1 MFKID
6 DDLKQAWELWQWLQ
20 GMKLYMSTHPGHTI
34 ETSGSIALAPR
45 TDDALKPQ
53 AAPAEPLRRPRTP
66 ERTGTF
72 HFHFSVLIFKIYLY
86 VKFFSLSLY
95 LILFQYISLNLNIS
109 HFILSYLIP
118 QQYLICF
125 HFPSHFITR
134 SPQRKEPSSHSARR
148 RRTERTESEECRRR
162 EERNQRRAEQEERM
176 ALIREEA
183 RKSEEEQRK
192 LDAEA
197 RRAEESLREANE
209 LLEKERQDA
218 FKRLCDQNDMLK
230 EKINQLEVQTK
241 KELQDMEE
249 KMQKER
255 QEMQEKGKR
264 CKEEMPSEDEDLF
277 NFTMFFPPF
286 FSF

>member
-1 MFKID
+1 
-6 DDLKQAWELWQWLQ
+6 
-20 GMKLYMSTHPGHTI
+20 
-34 ETSGSIALAPR
+34 
-45 TDDALKPQ
+45 
-53 AAPAEPLRRPRTP
+53 
-66 ERTGTF
+66 
-72 HFHFSVLIFKIYLY
+72 
-86 VKFFSLSLY
+86 
-95 LILFQYISLNLNIS
+95 
-109 HFILSYLIP
+109 
-118 QQYLICF
+118 
-125 HFPSHFITR
+125 
-134 SPQRKEPSSHSARR
+134 
-148 RRTERTESEECRRR
+148 
-162 EERNQRRAEQEERM
+162 M

-255 QEMQEKGKR
+255 QEMQEKMDKYNILIDV
-264 CKEEMPSEDEDLF
+264 KEEMPSEDEDLF